1 MEMNDILNGLNSCDD
16 DCSDSMS
23 NSCSCGPNFGGPGIG
38 GFPGGIGGYGQGF
51 GSWIWILLILFYCGC
66 GRNNYGRGRN
76 NCCECCCEKKCDCC
90 CEKKYD
96 CCCNQGS
103 YGRSNGFLNNCSP
116 YLFILVILFL
126 CNNNFVGAGLNNCF
140 GCGTGA
146 GFGAGVTPF
155 NNGYGCATT
164 C

>member
-38 GFPGGIGGYGQGF
+38 GFPGGIGGFGQGF
-51 GSWIWILLILFYCGC
+51 TGCGFSSWIWILLILFYCGC
-66 GRNNYGRGRN
+66 GKGKGGYGHD
-76 NCCECCCEKKCDCC
+76 NCCCHEKKHDCC

-96 CCCNQGS
+96 CCCGKGS
-103 YGRSNGFLNNCSP
+103 YGGGILSNCSP

-126 CNNNFVGAGLNNCF
+126 CNNTNVGFGGGCNPCINNF
-140 GCGTGA
+140 GCGTS
-146 GFGAGVTPF
+146 
-155 NNGYGCATT
+155 C
-164 C
+164 